1 MADDNQNIAPK
12 IDDQYW
18 FDMSEKMVSGSI
30 ERLDKAIE
38 SVKTLINWAWGVYI
52 ASSILTV
59 EYKDVEEWWVLALLS
74 APYLVL
80 ILSYWSSNMAQL
92 PVPIGFD
99 ARSPTMIRQ
108 AYITTYDAKAKAL
121 KSLRWWSFLS
131 LFSMGLALTVAF
143 WVKNTKQPPGTFD
156 GQVVKNAGRS
166 VLLVQGDLPAN
177 QKIDVDI
184 TQTFKT
190 GKPWDTAYPLLNGR
204 RGTFRCEVP
213 VRDSA
218 TTIALTLRWTENEQQ
233 HSLGKTFTITP

>member
-1 MADDNQNIAPK
+1 MADNNQNIAPK

-18 FDMSEKMVSGSI
+18 FDMSEKMVSGSV

-38 SVKTLINWAWGVYI
+38 SVKALVNWAWGIYI

-92 PVPIGFD
+92 PVSIGFD
-99 ARSPTMIRQ
+99 ARAPNMIRQ
-108 AYITTYDAKAKAL
+108 AYITTYNAKAKAL
-121 KSLRWWSFLS
+121 KRLRWWSFFS

-143 WVKNTKQPPGTFD
+143 WVKNTKPAPGTFD
-156 GQVVKNAGRS
+156 GQIEQTAHGR
-166 VLLVQGDLPAN
+166 VLLLQGDFPKN

-184 TQTFKT
+184 TQTYKGGQT
-190 GKPWDTAYPLLNGR
+190 WDTTYSVWNGR
-204 RGTFRCEVP
+204 TGALHLETP

-218 TTIALTLRWTENEQQ
+218 NTIVLSLRWTENEQQ
-233 HSLGKTFTITP
+233 HSLGKTFKTTP